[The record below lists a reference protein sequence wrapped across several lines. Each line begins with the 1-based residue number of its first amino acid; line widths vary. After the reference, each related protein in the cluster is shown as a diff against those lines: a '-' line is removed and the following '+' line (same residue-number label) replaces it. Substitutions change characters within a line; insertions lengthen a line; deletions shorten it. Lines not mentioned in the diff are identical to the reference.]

1 MRRLMPV
8 SARAGIVVTGT
19 EVLTGRVQ
27 DRNGPWIA
35 DRLLELGVELAH
47 ITICGDRPTDIEAQ
61 LRFMADQGVDL
72 VVTSGG
78 LGPTADD
85 MTVEVVARFCG
96 RELVLDEELEN
107 KIAGILKR
115 LMGHFEPGAFDAVRA
130 ANRKQAL
137 IPAGSQVLDPVG
149 TAPGVVVPGKP
160 TVIVLPGP
168 PRELQPMWHKA
179 VETSAAQQALA
190 GRTIYR
196 QETIRMF
203 GLPESGLAETLRGA
217 ETSIP
222 GFELLEIT
230 TCLRRGEI
238 EMVTRYEPDAA
249 EVYAQLTQLLRD
261 KHAEQLYSED
271 GSNVDDQ
278 VAQLL
283 AGRRIATAESC
294 TAGLLAA
301 RLTDR
306 PGSSD
311 YVMGGVVS
319 YANDAKAQLLGVDPA
334 LIEANGAVSEPVA
347 EAMAAGALQ
356 RFGADTAVAIT
367 GIAGPDGGTAEKP
380 VGTVSFTV
388 KLADGRMVTRTL
400 RLPGNRSDVR
410 ERSTTVAMH
419 LLRRILSD
427 PESS

>member
-1 MRRLMPV
+1 MPV

-19 EVLTGRVQ
+19 EVLTRRVQ

-47 ITICGDRPTDIEAQ
+47 ITICGDRPSDIEAQ

-72 VVTSGG
+72 IVTSGG

-107 KIAGILKR
+107 KIADILKK
-115 LMGHFEPGAFDAVRA
+115 LMARFNPENFDAVRA

-149 TAPGVVVPGKP
+149 TAPGVVVSGKP

-419 LLRRILSD
+419 LVRRILSD
-427 PESS
+427 SESS